1 MGVQE
6 EVGTGLVLG
15 AAVGEEEAEVGEE
28 AAAEVVVVEREQVA
42 GNPQNLHLET
52 GVLAAGSGIAPSGLA

>member
-15 AAVGEEEAEVGEE
+15 AAVGEEAAEAGEE
-28 AAAEVVVVEREQVA
+28 AEVVVAEQVA

-52 GVLAAGSGIAPSGLA
+52 GVLAAGSGIDPSGLA